1 MPQKYNEEKAS
12 DRFRFEKL
20 EAANPIYTAAANR
33 DEIQDCIMDLYKLIP
48 AIKRFVS
55 PQDLR

>member
-12 DRFRFEKL
+12 DRFEKL
-20 EAANPIYTAAANR
+20 EAANRTYTAAANR